1 MSKRVL
7 VISTTLRKDGNSELL
22 SKEFARGAKDNG
34 NEVEFISL
42 RGKNI
47 EFCRGCLSCQITE
60 TCIINDDV
68 KEIISK
74 MKISDVITFSTPIYY
89 YEMSGQLKTLLDRA
103 NPLFQSKYN
112 FKDIYLITT
121 AADTN
126 PNADKTAINGI
137 ESWISCFKNVNL
149 KGTLLGSGV
158 LNAREIIHNPSMKKA
173 YEMGFNV

>member
-47 EFCRGCLSCQITE
+47 EFCRGCLNCQITE

-112 FKDIYLITT
+112 FKDIYWTL
-121 AADTN
+121 
-126 PNADKTAINGI
+126 DKTDAGKIVNSPEELKNYMDKLLSDKEFYTKACEDCKKVFEAQSGALDFVIDKINKL
-137 ESWISCFKNVNL
+137 S
-149 KGTLLGSGV
+149 
-158 LNAREIIHNPSMKKA
+158 
-173 YEMGFNV
+173 